1 MEGSHEPVKPSPEGG
16 GELKPGD
23 PIHPFRPP
31 GLEMIMGL
39 GLFFSIMMVWFTAQA
54 IAFTQH
60 PQVVAASAEA
70 PLGDV
75 AEAFETH
82 GDVVGF
88 VGVWGHG
95 SAALV
100 LLLFLRLWKR
110 KHTGQ
115 FLGTKAPTLK
125 PALLWTGIFVLLA
138 IFLEVLVQLIP
149 ALQTDYMVELI
160 GSASQPIWLFMG
172 ACVAAPIF
180 EELAFRGL
188 LIGSLRHVID
198 KHAAIAIASGVFTML
213 HIQYPWPILLTQVL
227 PLAVVLGYARTESGS
242 IWLPIG
248 LHVLANSASM
258 LLTEV

>member
-1 MEGSHEPVKPSPEGG
+1 MEGSQEPVKPLPDGG
-16 GELKPGD
+16 LKPGD
-23 PIHPFRPP
+23 PSHPFRPP
-31 GLEMIMGL
+31 GLEMMMGL
-39 GLFFSIMMVWFTAQA
+39 GLFCSIMLVWLTVQA

-70 PLGDV
+70 PLPDV
-75 AEAFETH
+75 VDAYDQH

-95 SAALV
+95 TAALV
-100 LLLFLRLWKR
+100 LLLFVRLWKR
-110 KHTGQ
+110 KHMGQ
-115 FLGTKAPTLK
+115 FLGSKIPVPK
-125 PALLWTGIFVLLA
+125 PALLWTGVFVVLA
-138 IFLEVLVQLIP
+138 IVLEVLVRLIP

-160 GSASQPIWLFMG
+160 SSSSQPLWLFMG
-172 ACVAAPIF
+172 ACVAAPVF

-188 LIGSLRHVID
+188 LIGSLRHMLD
-198 KHAAIAIASGVFTML
+198 KHAAIAIASGVFTLL
-213 HIQYPWPILLTQVL
+213 HLQYAWPILLTQVL

-258 LLTEV
+258 FLTEV